1 MAVIPADGN
10 GAKSVG
16 SYLRPTELK
25 EALAALAAGP
35 RIILA
40 GGTDYYPAR
49 VGQPL
54 DDDLLDITALPD
66 LRRIVDA
73 GAHWRIPALATW
85 TDLLETPL
93 PPLFDGLKLA
103 AREVGGVQIQNAGTL
118 CGNLCN
124 ASPAADGT
132 PNLLALDAL
141 VELSSARAARRLPV
155 AQFVT
160 GNRATER
167 RPEEMVT
174 ALIVPKPK
182 RETRSTFLKLG
193 ARKYLVISIVMV
205 AAVVEIADGT
215 VANARVAVGSCSAV
229 AQRLPALE
237 ATLAGRRLAASL
249 ADLVRPGHLASLSP
263 IDDVRGTAAYR
274 REAALTIVKRAI
286 NELVA

>member
-1 MAVIPADGN
+1 M
-10 GAKSVG
+10 G
-16 SYLRPTELK
+16 SYLRPADLR
-25 EALAALAAGP
+25 EALSALAAGP

-54 DDDLLDITALPD
+54 DDDLLDITALPG
-66 LRRIVDA
+66 LRRIGDERT
-73 GAHWRIPALATW
+73 HWRIPALATW

-103 AREVGGVQIQNAGTL
+103 AREIGGVQIQNAGTL

-132 PNLLALDAL
+132 PNLLALDAS
-141 VELSSARAARRLPV
+141 VELSSARATRRLP
-155 AQFVT
+155 AAEFVT
-160 GNRATER
+160 GSRAILR

-174 ALIVPKPK
+174 ALIVPKPLHAA
-182 RETRSTFLKLG
+182 RSTFLKLG

-205 AAVVEIADGT
+205 AVVMEIADGRT
-215 VANARVAVGSCSAV
+215 VANARIAVGSCSAV

-237 ATLAGRRLAASL
+237 VALAGRRLDAGL
-249 ADLVRPGHLASLSP
+249 ADLARPEHLASLSP

-274 REAALTIVKRAI
+274 REAALTIVRRAI
-286 NELVA
+286 RELAK